1 MENLIEHPK
10 GVIGP
15 VLTQLM
21 MILMLM
27 KGVFINYYVTVFQV
41 VSKDSLRGYCYVS
54 PIFA

>member
-1 MENLIEHPK
+1 VENLIEHPK

-41 VSKDSLRGYCYVS
+41 VSKDFLRGYCWVR